1 MKVKQA
7 EGNGIWLKETYSS
20 NPELFDVID
29 RLGALCILQQL
40 TYSNGG
46 LMKKAV

>member
-1 MKVKQA
+1 MDC
-7 EGNGIWLKETYSS
+7 LKRLAQPDLTEIGK
-20 NPELFDVID
+20 NWEQFDVID
-29 RLGALCILQQL
+29 RLGAFGCILQQL